1 MVLAV
6 FVDELAKC
14 GGSSMIWALFVDET
28 TKCSSLSMILAIFL
42 DEKGAVRAW
51 LGDTKP
57 RKKQKL

>member
-14 GGSSMIWALFVDET
+14 GGSSMI
-28 TKCSSLSMILAIFL
+28 SAIFL

-51 LGDTKP
+51 LGDAKP
-57 RKKQKL
+57 RKKQKM